1 MRNDSSYD
9 VRRIARSV
17 TTEISRLG
25 AQVDLFA
32 AAEMGVYRRFGLRA
46 GMAVADLGCGPGFLL
61 RALRAAEPDLAL
73 TGVDIEPLLLER
85 ARDLLDDGGPAVTL
99 LEGSIEKTGLA
110 DESVD
115 FVVSRLVLEHL
126 ADPAAALGEVLRILR
141 PDGVAVIV
149 DNDFAMHVMTHP
161 HIPELDD
168 LYRAY
173 CRSRSDEGG
182 NPTIGRE
189 LPALLRAAGFADIR
203 FDVISAHSQVAG
215 TDAFLR
221 SEGSGIP
228 VQLVRDG
235 YLDSRTLARLTV
247 GWRAMLRRD
256 DHAIIRQLYAA
267 AGRKV
272 RPADLRR

>member
-17 TTEISRLG
+17 PAEIKRLG
-25 AQVDLFA
+25 AQVELFA
-32 AAEMGVYRRFGLRA
+32 DAEMRAYRRFGLRA

-61 RALRAAEPDLAL
+61 QALRTAEPDLVL
-73 TGVDIEPLLLER
+73 TGMDIEPLLLEQ
-85 ARDLLDDGGPAVTL
+85 ARELLDDGGPAITL
-99 LEGSIEKTGLA
+99 LEGSIEKTGLP
-110 DESVD
+110 DESFD

-126 ADPAAALGEVLRILR
+126 ADPMIALHEVHRVLRPGGI
-141 PDGVAVIV
+141 VVFV

-168 LYRAY
+168 LYQAY
-173 CRSRSDEGG
+173 CRSRRDEGG

-189 LPALLRAAGFADIR
+189 LPALLRAAGFGDIH
-203 FDVISAHSQVAG
+203 FDVLSAHSQVTG
-215 TDAFLR
+215 IDAFLR

-228 VQLVRDG
+228 LQLVRDG
-235 YLDSRTLARLTV
+235 YLDSRTLARLSV
-247 GWRAMLRRD
+247 GWRAMRRRD

-267 AGRKV
+267 AGRKAH
-272 RPADLRR
+272 PAGDRH